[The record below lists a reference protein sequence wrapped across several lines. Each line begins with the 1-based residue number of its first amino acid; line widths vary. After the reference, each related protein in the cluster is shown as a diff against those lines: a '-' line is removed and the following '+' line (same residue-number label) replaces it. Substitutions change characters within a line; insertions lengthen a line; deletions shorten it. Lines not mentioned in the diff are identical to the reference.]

1 MARGVSSLTRDWIP
15 GFGAWSLN
23 HWTTRA
29 VLITHFQ
36 QTVKNNNHAIQK
48 HLFLLSQTWY
58 QGQLVLSSQQFWK
71 LRIFYS
77 FILYGEYRGSERQSK
92 QSQHHTAYRG
102 GNTYVC
108 GALCDQALCPRTV
121 QSEEEGIQK
130 LNAIIRT
137 LEREMFPRITFFF
150 FFCRLSSVITM
161 QKASWTWKRAREEAD
176 AKSNWSALAIY
187 NDDVSV
193 FLIMWRETHAMLRTW
208 KECRCSNRWGDE
220 ACRTRQSWD
229 SRPGLP
235 NSDSKVSKCCL
246 LGPQEWAPWERR
258 PQINL

>member
-1 MARGVSSLTRDWIP
+1 MENTEAQRGKVSSPSITQLIGEAIPMSVGLSVTR
-15 GFGAWSLN
+15 
-23 HWTTRA
+23 RC
-29 VLITHFQ
+29 VLE
-36 QTVKNNNHAIQK
+36 
-48 HLFLLSQTWY
+48 
-58 QGQLVLSSQQFWK
+58 
-71 LRIFYS
+71 
-77 FILYGEYRGSERQSK
+77 LYRVRKKEYR
-92 QSQHHTAYRG
+92 
-102 GNTYVC
+102 NW
-108 GALCDQALCPRTV
+108 
-121 QSEEEGIQK
+121 
-130 LNAIIRT
+130 T
-137 LEREMFPRITFFF
+137 LYFIPWKGTCFQESPFFFF

-176 AKSNWSALAIY
+176 AKSNWSALTIY

-208 KECRCSNRWGDE
+208 KDCRCSNRWGDE
-220 ACRTRQSWD
+220 ACRTQQSWD